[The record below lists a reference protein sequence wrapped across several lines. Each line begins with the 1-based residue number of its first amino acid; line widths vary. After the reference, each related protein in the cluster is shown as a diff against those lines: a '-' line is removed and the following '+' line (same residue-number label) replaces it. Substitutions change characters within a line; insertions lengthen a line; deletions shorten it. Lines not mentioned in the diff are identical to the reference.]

1 MAASRQPAAALSPE
15 DRRVLRERLRTPF
28 ITLVALLLLLGVNV
42 LLGALLPFRQ
52 VWMVE
57 AAVALAM
64 VVMVLW
70 ASMELPQ
77 EPPIIRFFALVGFF
91 WVAILF
97 TMTLVDYLTR

>member
-1 MAASRQPAAALSPE
+1 MAPPALS
-15 DRRVLRERLRTPF
+15 DADKRVLWRQMRTPL
-28 ITLVALLLLLGVNV
+28 ISLVALLLLLGVNV
-42 LLGALLPFRQ
+42 VLGAWLPFRQ

-64 VVMVLW
+64 VAIVLW

>member
-1 MAASRQPAAALSPE
+1 MARTSLSQE
-15 DRRVLRERLRTPF
+15 DKRVLRERLRTPLV
-28 ITLVALLLLLGVNV
+28 TLAALLLLLGMNV
-42 LLGALLPFRQ
+42 VLGVWLPFRQ

-57 AAVALAM
+57 AAVTLAM
-64 VVMVLW
+64 VAIVLW

>member
-1 MAASRQPAAALSPE
+1 MAGTSLSDH
-15 DRRVLRERLRTPF
+15 DRRVLRGRLRTPLL
-28 ITLVALLLLLGVNV
+28 TLVALLLLLGLNV
-42 LLGALLPFRQ
+42 LLGALLPFRA

-57 AAVALAM
+57 AAVTLPM
-64 VVMVLW
+64 VPTVLW

-77 EPPIIRFFALVGFF
+77 EPPIIRFFSLVGFF

>member
-1 MAASRQPAAALSPE
+1 MARARLS
-15 DRRVLRERLRTPF
+15 DADKQVLRQRLRTPLV
-28 ITLVALLLLLGVNV
+28 TLLALLLLLGANV
-42 LLGALLPFRQ
+42 ALGAWVPFRQ

-57 AAVALAM
+57 AAVVLAM
-64 VVMVLW
+64 VAIVLW

>member
-1 MAASRQPAAALSPE
+1 MARSVRSISALSDQ
-15 DRRVLRERLRTPF
+15 DRRVLRQRLRTPLF
-28 ITLVALLLLLGVNV
+28 TLAALLLLLGVNV
-42 LLGALLPFRQ
+42 VLGAWLPFRAA
-52 VWMVE
+52 WMVE

-64 VVMVLW
+64 VALVLW
-70 ASMELPQ
+70 TSMELPQ

>member
-1 MAASRQPAAALSPE
+1 MARISLSDADE
-15 DRRVLRERLRTPF
+15 RVLRERLRTPLV
-28 ITLVALLLLLGVNV
+28 TLVALLLLLGVIV
-42 LLGALLPFRQ
+42 VLGAWLPFRQ

-64 VVMVLW
+64 VTVVLW

-97 TMTLVDYLTR
+97 TMTLLDYLTR

>member
-1 MAASRQPAAALSPE
+1 MARPVLRVPGLSDA
-15 DRRVLRERLRTPF
+15 DRRVLRQRLRTPLL
-28 ITLVALLLLLGVNV
+28 TLLALLLLLGVNV
-42 LLGALLPFRQ
+42 VLGAWLPFRQ

-64 VVMVLW
+64 VAIVLW
-70 ASMELPQ
+70 TSMELPQ
-77 EPPIIRFFALVGFF
+77 EPPIIRFFALIGFF

>member
-1 MAASRQPAAALSPE
+1 MARSSHRAPALSPQ
-15 DRRVLRERLRTPF
+15 DRRVLRERMRTPL
-28 ITLVALLLLLGVNV
+28 ITLVALLLLLGLNV

-64 VVMVLW
+64 VIIVLW